1 MAKPL
6 ASVICSAT
14 SNVARKGI
22 SKFVA
27 SGYIKQAQITNIS
40 WRLHK
45 AAVIEIKINGSC
57 KWYLPRDEQFQAQS
71 LVLLDPPMLE
81 NA

>member
-1 MAKPL
+1 MPL
-6 ASVICSAT
+6 ANIICDAT
-14 SNVARKGI
+14 NCSEKGHFQVRCFRVYQRGPSNKN
-22 SKFVA
+22 FV
-27 SGYIKQAQITNIS
+27 T
-40 WRLHK
+40 RLHN
-45 AAVIEIKINGSC
+45 AAVLKIGINGSC